1 MSKIVINYF
10 RDNLRKKLKRP
21 MCGRFL
27 PLWDDSHWITRK
39 TDVDI
44 DYIKAN
50 DFLIFLYHT
59 KKDTCCM
66 EVTTAQLLSNAI
78 DKFFF
83 LLFDFQAYFNVF
95 TMNGVYKDRVEIIND
110 IIKYKQ
116 SNFIPSKF
124 FNQYKYL
131 ELFIDLIKKM
141 DEWEFWKRQVIINFT
156 KIVITPNGYKFAE
169 KYQVDY
175 LRSLLYYIE
184 QLFNKEIN
192 K

>member
-1 MSKIVINYF
+1 MPNVVINYF
-10 RDNLRKKLKRP
+10 RNNLRKKLKRA

-27 PLWDDSHWITRK
+27 PLWDNPCWIKRK
-39 TDVDI
+39 TDIDI
-44 DYIKAN
+44 DYVKAN
-50 DFLIFLYHT
+50 DFLIFLYQT
-59 KKDTCCM
+59 KKDLCCM
-66 EVTTAQLLSNAI
+66 EVVVAQLLSNAI

-95 TMNGVYKDRVEIIND
+95 TMNGVYKDRIEIIND

-156 KIVITPNGYKFAE
+156 KIIITPNSYKFAE
-169 KYQVDY
+169 KYQVDF
-175 LRSLLYYIE
+175 LRSLLYYVE
-184 QLFNKEIN
+184 QLFNKGMNE
-192 K
+192 

>member
-1 MSKIVINYF
+1 
-10 RDNLRKKLKRP
+10 
-21 MCGRFL
+21 
-27 PLWDDSHWITRK
+27 
-39 TDVDI
+39 
-44 DYIKAN
+44 
-50 DFLIFLYHT
+50 
-59 KKDTCCM
+59 
-66 EVTTAQLLSNAI
+66 
-78 DKFFF
+78 
-83 LLFDFQAYFNVF
+83 
-95 TMNGVYKDRVEIIND
+95 MNGVYKDRVEIIND

-116 SNFIPSKF
+116 SNIIPSKF

-156 KIVITPNGYKFAE
+156 KIIITPNGYKFAE

-184 QLFNKEIN
+184 QLFNKGIN